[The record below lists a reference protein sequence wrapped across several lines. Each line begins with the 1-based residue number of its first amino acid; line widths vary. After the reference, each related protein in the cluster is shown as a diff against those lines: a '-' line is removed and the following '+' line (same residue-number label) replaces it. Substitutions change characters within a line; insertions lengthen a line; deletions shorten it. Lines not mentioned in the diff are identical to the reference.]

1 MSTDYHQA
9 DSRSRQWALAIGI
22 LAVTLVAYLPA
33 TGCGYIWDDDDYVLE
48 NRTLRSAAGLQR
60 IWCEIGATPQYYPM
74 VHTSYWIEYHIW
86 GLHPT
91 GYHLVNILL
100 HAFNAILLWKIL
112 RFLQVP
118 GAFLAG
124 LLFALHPVHVESVA
138 WITERKNTL
147 SGCFYL
153 LSAWCYLRC
162 MLAPD
167 GQKHVGKLYALSL
180 LLFIAA
186 LLSKSVT
193 ATLPAALLLILTW
206 KRRRFEW
213 EDVTPLVPMLAAAI
227 PMAMITSWV
236 EKNLVGTMY
245 LNWDLSVVDR
255 CLIAGHAT
263 WFYAGKL
270 LLPLQLTFIY
280 PRWVIDPGI
289 WWQSLFPISAL
300 ALVGLAW
307 WQRQRLGTGPLV
319 AILFFGGT
327 LVPALGFVDVY
338 PMRFSFVA
346 DHFQYLASIGLLTLA
361 AAAFTSW
368 AQRLAG
374 EQNFFS
380 SRTLGPGLLLV
391 VLGVLTW
398 HNCGK
403 YQDLDTLW
411 SDTVN
416 KNPGSQIAHTSLG
429 TLRGDQGRFRE
440 ARKLLQRAIKLDDE
454 YAEAYNNLAI
464 VDGELGNM
472 QQSYDHIQK
481 AIQLQPGYAK
491 AYFNLAI
498 WFDHQANLPQAQAAL
513 EKALSL
519 QPAFP
524 QAHNRLGMVLFRLGK
539 RKESLGHF
547 QEALKLDPEY
557 AEARLNMNR
566 AKNAP

>member
-1 MSTDYHQA
+1 M
-9 DSRSRQWALAIGI
+9 GI
-22 LAVTLVAYLPA
+22 LAATLVAYLPA
-33 TGCGYIWDDDDYVLE
+33 IGCGYIWDDDDYVLE

-60 IWCEIGATPQYYPM
+60 IWCEVGATPQYYPM

-100 HAFNAILLWKIL
+100 HALNAILLWKIL
-112 RFLQVP
+112 KFLQVP

-167 GQKHVGKLYALSL
+167 GQKHAGKLYALSL

-236 EKNLVGTMY
+236 EKHLVGTMY

-255 CLIAGHAT
+255 CLIAGRAT

-280 PRWVIDPGI
+280 PRWIIDPGT

-300 ALVGLAW
+300 ALVSLAW
-307 WQRQRLGTGPLV
+307 WQRRRLGTGPLV

-361 AAAFTSW
+361 AAAFATW
-368 AQRLAG
+368 TRRLAG
-374 EQNFFS
+374 EQDSLS
-380 SRTLGPGLLLV
+380 SWLIGPALLLV

-411 SDTVN
+411 SDTVA
-416 KNPGSQIAHTSLG
+416 KNPASPMANTSLG
-429 TLRGDQGRFRE
+429 TLRGDQGRWRE
-440 ARKLLQRAIKLDDE
+440 ARELLLRAIKLDDE

-498 WFDHQANLPQAQAAL
+498 WFDHQANLPRAQAAL

-539 RKESLGHF
+539 RKESMDHF

-557 AEARLNMNR
+557 EEARLNMSR
-566 AKNAP
+566 AKMAP